1 MRKLLV
7 HLHLYYTDQCDYFVE
22 KLRNIAGCEWDLH
35 VTMVKHEPATE
46 QKILSAFPSAT
57 ISILENRGYDIRP
70 FIQLLKSVNLDGY
83 DYVLKLHTKSYY
95 DKPTRVNKFWYSG
108 YEWRNIMVDC
118 LLKDKACFMRLLDI
132 FEKSEKTGMVCSR
145 LFYMA
150 MSDFL
155 PEDCSVLK
163 REAYRIGLAIKS
175 RRFLTGSIFMA
186 RTAPYKLLQSGK
198 ITADI
203 FPCKTPTHSFGT
215 MAHVYERILSL
226 VINAAKLK
234 VKTISYDRPKEIY
247 LGIVK
252 ESIQPVI
259 EHCFSLRREGEDRI
273 KTLRIFWLRIPLE
286 KKIN

>member
-1 MRKLLV
+1 
-7 HLHLYYTDQCDYFVE
+7 
-22 KLRNIAGCEWDLH
+22 
-35 VTMVKHEPATE
+35 
-46 QKILSAFPSAT
+46 
-57 ISILENRGYDIRP
+57 
-70 FIQLLKSVNLDGY
+70 
-83 DYVLKLHTKSYY
+83 
-95 DKPTRVNKFWYSG
+95 
-108 YEWRNIMVDC
+108 
-118 LLKDKACFMRLLDI
+118 
-132 FEKSEKTGMVCSR
+132 
-145 LFYMA
+145 
-150 MSDFL
+150 
-155 PEDCSVLK
+155 
-163 REAYRIGLAIKS
+163 
-175 RRFLTGSIFMA
+175 MA